1 MVATAS
7 VEIDSKTDDAG
18 RRAEFFSRLAV
29 VGKAFAS
36 AKRLELVDLLAQ
48 GERSVEALARQAG
61 MGITTTS
68 SHLQILK
75 MAHVVSTR
83 RAGTRV
89 FYRLSGEDVATLY
102 ASLGRVART
111 HSADVERALEAYL
124 GTGSLDDVELIGR
137 EDLLKRL
144 EDGEVQVIDVRPI
157 EEFEAGHIPGA
168 RSVPFGELT
177 ERLDSLDPSLDLV
190 AYCRGAHCVM
200 AHDAVRLLEAEGR
213 QAARLEDGM
222 LEWRLAGLPMEVDR

>member
-7 VEIDSKTDDAG
+7 AGIDGRTDEAE
-18 RRAEFFSRLAV
+18 RRAEFFARLAV

-48 GERSVEALARQAG
+48 GERSVDALARQAG

-89 FYRLSGEDVATLY
+89 FYRLSGDDVATLY
-102 ASLGRVART
+102 ASLGRVARA

-137 EDLLKRL
+137 DDLLRRI
-144 EDGEVQVIDVRPI
+144 EDGEVQVIDVRPT
-157 EEFEAGHIPGA
+157 EEFDAGHIPGA

-177 ERLDSLDPSLDLV
+177 ERLDSLDPNLDLV

-200 AHDAVRLLEAEGR
+200 AHDAVRLIEAEGR
-213 QAARLEDGM
+213 HASRLEDGM
-222 LEWRLAGLPMEVDR
+222 LEWRLAGLPVEADA

>member
-1 MVATAS
+1 MTS
-7 VEIDSKTDDAG
+7 ITKPAG
-18 RRAEFFSRLAV
+18 QETEMRGEFFSRLAL

-48 GERSVEALARQAG
+48 GERSVDTLARQAG
-61 MGITTTS
+61 LGITTTS

-89 FYRLSGEDVATLY
+89 YYRLSGDDVATLY
-102 ASLGRVART
+102 ASLGRVARA
-111 HSADVERALEAYL
+111 HSADVEQALAAYL

-137 EDLLKRL
+137 EDLLRRIGN
-144 EDGEVQVIDVRPI
+144 GEVQVIDVRPT
-157 EEFEAGHIPGA
+157 EEYEAGHLPGA
-168 RSVPFGELT
+168 RSMPFGELT
-177 ERLDSLDPSLDLV
+177 ERLDSLDPGLDLV

-213 QAARLEDGM
+213 HAARLEDGM
-222 LEWRLAGLPMEVDR
+222 LEWRLAGLPVEVDE